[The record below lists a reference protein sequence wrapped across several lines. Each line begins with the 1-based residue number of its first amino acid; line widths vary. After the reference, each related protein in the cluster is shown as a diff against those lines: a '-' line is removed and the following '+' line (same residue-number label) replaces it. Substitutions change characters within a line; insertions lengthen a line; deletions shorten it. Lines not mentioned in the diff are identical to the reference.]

1 MPCWSWL
8 QKCTD
13 IITRQWGLCLGALFY
28 KTARYWTCSQRSCQR
43 GDEKLGAGFRA
54 SADHFSSLAAGFH
67 EQGLIKACV
76 QSVVWCLEKPRII
89 CQHRKGELPS
99 GFLAFKTDGPR
110 LHSKCFLGSSGWPS
124 GTQDLDFLP
133 EHTAACPFCGLSGQ
147 WPALWAAVM
156 VDLLS
161 GWSMP
166 SDSWDILSS
175 FMGWLDESAIR
186 SFNNWSPPIRL
197 GLCTFIHSFCTQPFI
212 RLTGIY

>member
-1 MPCWSWL
+1 MHSSIKLPVKELVLNGAVREGTRSWVQASGPL
-8 QKCTD
+8 P
-13 IITRQWGLCLGALFY
+13 ITSAALWPGS
-28 KTARYWTCSQRSCQR
+28 TS
-43 GDEKLGAGFRA
+43 RA
-54 SADHFSSLAAGFH
+54 LSRLM
-67 EQGLIKACV
+67 CR
-76 QSVVWCLEKPRII
+76 VWCLEKPRLI
-89 CQHRKGELPS
+89 CQYRKGELPS
-99 GFLAFKTDGPR
+99 GFLAFKTDGPC

-161 GWSMP
+161 GWSVP

-175 FMGWLDESAIR
+175 FMGRLDESAIR
-186 SFNNWSPPIRL
+186 SFNNWSPPVPL